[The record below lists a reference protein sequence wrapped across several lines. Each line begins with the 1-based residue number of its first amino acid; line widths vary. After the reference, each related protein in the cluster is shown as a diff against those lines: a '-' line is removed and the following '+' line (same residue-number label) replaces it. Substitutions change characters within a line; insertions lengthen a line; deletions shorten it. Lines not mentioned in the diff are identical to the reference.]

1 VTERLRFLR
10 RDTEGHSERE
20 LSDARLVAEHVR
32 RRTLDPEVSR
42 RIKLRRR
49 TLVLGLAGIC
59 LAGSVAAFIGE
70 GGYVDML
77 RLRHEIS
84 LLKADIERREAAVA
98 RLAGEVRR
106 LEIDPVARERVA
118 REELGLVRPGE
129 IDFLLPREH
138 ARVWEPPPSTI
149 GSAGRRP

>member
-1 VTERLRFLR
+1 VTERPRFLR
-10 RDTEGHSERE
+10 RDAQGQSERE

-32 RRTLDPEVSR
+32 RRTLDPELSR

-49 TLVLGLAGIC
+49 ALVLGLAGIC

-77 RLRHEIS
+77 RLRREIS
-84 LLKADIERREAAVA
+84 LLEADIERREAAVA
-98 RLAGEVRR
+98 RLENEVRR
-106 LEIDPVARERVA
+106 LESDPVARERIA
-118 REELGLVRPGE
+118 REALGLVRPGE

-138 ARVWEPPPSTI
+138 AAVWEPPPSAS
-149 GSAGRRP
+149 GSARRRP

>member
-1 VTERLRFLR
+1 MTERLRFLR
-10 RDTEGHSERE
+10 RDSQGQSERE

-49 TLVLGLAGIC
+49 ALVLGLAGIC

-77 RLRHEIS
+77 RLRREIS
-84 LLKADIERREAAVA
+84 VLTADIERREAAVA
-98 RLAGEVRR
+98 RLEDEVRR

-118 REELGLVRPGE
+118 REDLGLVRAGE

-138 ARVWEPPPSTI
+138 ARVWDPPPSST
-149 GSAGRRP
+149 GLAERLP